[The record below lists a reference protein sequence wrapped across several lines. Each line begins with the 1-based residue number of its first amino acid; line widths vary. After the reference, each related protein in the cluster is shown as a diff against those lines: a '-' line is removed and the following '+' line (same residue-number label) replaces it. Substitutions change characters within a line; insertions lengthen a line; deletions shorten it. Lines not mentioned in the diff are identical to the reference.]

1 MIQNS
6 TFYAALANRR
16 QPGMPGVFPVSE
28 TVRYEPGT
36 PAHLGD
42 MHSVAQAPP
51 APLPSA
57 EDPSCQGFHPHIRK
71 ASLEKGA
78 ALKVEEGCT
87 HLNTAICR
95 TRRLLGPSAADFT
108 HVAFSPDFF
117 LFFFFFIF
125 LFCGSFQGNSPA
137 RHGPCLLGRCLRSER
152 SSTCQ
157 ERASCLIQTLRGR
170 GCQRDISAVPG
181 AFVTSCFGCS
191 ASAASPHK
199 VLEELFLFF

>member
-1 MIQNS
+1 
-6 TFYAALANRR
+6 
-16 QPGMPGVFPVSE
+16 MPGVFPVSE

-157 ERASCLIQTLRGR
+157 ERASCLIQTLRDR